1 MSKNIHKI
9 RGFPGYS
16 SLALQIRLGDIFE
29 WMRDEGRIA
38 IDQIVEIMH
47 QEVDR
52 LAEENEESVES

>member
-16 SLALQIRLGDIFE
+16 LLALQIRLDDIFE
-29 WMRDEGRIA
+29 WMRDEGRMA

-52 LAEENEESVES
+52 LEEENEESVES